1 MFSLFFPATFFRSSD
16 TLSAEMEGGLARSTQ
31 FDYSTG
37 PGPGAGPATL
47 QINVQSLTPMEA
59 NLRALHTGENE
70 NCQVGPDPV
79 SQSRKH

>member
-1 MFSLFFPATFFRSSD
+1 MFSLFFPAMFSRSSD

-79 SQSRKH
+79 CQSRKH